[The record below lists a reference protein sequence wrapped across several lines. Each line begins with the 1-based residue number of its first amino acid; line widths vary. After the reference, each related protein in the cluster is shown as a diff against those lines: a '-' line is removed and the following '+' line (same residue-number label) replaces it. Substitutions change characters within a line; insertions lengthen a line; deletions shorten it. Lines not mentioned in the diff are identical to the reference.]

1 MIFYILA
8 ALTGVIASFNLAVT
22 GALNAHYGPL
32 QIILYINIIGLVILL
47 GCLLITRTKFRLYR
61 GFPLFYYAGG
71 ICAVL
76 CSCFTLLAYRQ
87 GFTVTSVFA
96 IMLFS
101 SSLTSLISDFFG
113 LFAGRKERF
122 APKKLIG
129 FGTMFV
135 GTFLVLLF

>member
-1 MIFYILA
+1 MFFYILA
-8 ALTGVIASFNLAVT
+8 ALTGAIASFNLAVT

-32 QIILYINIIGLVILL
+32 EIILYINIIGFTALL
-47 GCLLITRTKFRLYR
+47 ACLLITRTKFQLHR
-61 GFPLFYYAGG
+61 GFPLFYYSGG

-76 CSCFTLLAYRQ
+76 CSFFTLLAYRQ

-101 SSLTSLISDFFG
+101 SSVTSLISDCFG
-113 LFAGRKERF
+113 LFGG
-122 APKKLIG
+122 KKQKFSAKRLVG
-129 FGTMFV
+129 FFMMFV

>member
-8 ALTGVIASFNLAVT
+8 VLTGAIASFNLAIT

-32 QIILYINIIGLVILL
+32 EIILYINTIGFLLLL
-47 GCLLITRTKFRLYR
+47 GCLIATRTKFLIYR
-61 GFPLFYYAGG
+61 GFPLFYYSGG

-87 GFTVTSVFA
+87 GFTVTSVFS
-96 IMLFS
+96 IMLVS
-101 SSLTSLISDFFG
+101 SSITSLISDCFG
-113 LFAGRKERF
+113 LFGGKKQRF
-122 APKKLIG
+122 SAKRLTGFLI
-129 FGTMFV
+129 MFV